1 MGKNKINR
9 IKENDLLQV
18 RQNYLSAAIS
28 DISGYIHLMDT
39 KVSIIMAAQGVIIA
53 GLLSIYDNLIDA
65 IELYHSIL
73 EKSVVLI
80 SVSGFIVFTILVY
93 VYGLKTIFARTVT
106 ANRTT
111 SWFLNAG
118 RIQNGAEKYLEELN
132 AKSEEELLDDMAIEL
147 FKLNDINL
155 KKMKLAN
162 MTVKLFIFSLVFL
175 MTYIIQFILIHF

>member
-1 MGKNKINR
+1 MR
-9 IKENDLLQV
+9 L
-18 RQNYLSAAIS
+18 NY
-28 DISGYIHLMDT
+28 T
-39 KVSIIMAAQGVIIA
+39 
-53 GLLSIYDNLIDA
+53 
-65 IELYHSIL
+65 
-73 EKSVVLI
+73 
-80 SVSGFIVFTILVY
+80 IVFWKIGSVDIGKWVY
-93 VYGLKTIFARTVT
+93 SVYDIGICVWIKNYFARTVT

>member
-1 MGKNKINR
+1 M
-9 IKENDLLQV
+9 
-18 RQNYLSAAIS
+18 
-28 DISGYIHLMDT
+28 
-39 KVSIIMAAQGVIIA
+39 
-53 GLLSIYDNLIDA
+53 
-65 IELYHSIL
+65 
-73 EKSVVLI
+73 
-80 SVSGFIVFTILVY
+80 
-93 VYGLKTIFARTVT
+93 
-106 ANRTT
+106 TT

>member
-118 RIQNGAEKYLEELN
+118 QIQNGAEKYLEELN

>member
-1 MGKNKINR
+1 M
-9 IKENDLLQV
+9 LQV

-93 VYGLKTIFARTVT
+93 
-106 ANRTT
+106 
-111 SWFLNAG
+111 AG